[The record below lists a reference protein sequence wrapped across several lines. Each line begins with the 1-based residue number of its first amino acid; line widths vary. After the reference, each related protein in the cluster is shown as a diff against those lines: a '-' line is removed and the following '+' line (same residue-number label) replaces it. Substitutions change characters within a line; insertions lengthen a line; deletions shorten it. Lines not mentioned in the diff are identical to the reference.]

1 MAVLVD
7 GTKFLENRNRL
18 IHSRNLWWIDSAA
31 QKLLGKTRMR
41 ISAVATSSRSLTL
54 TSSWSRVAFTVRQ
67 MLSSGTRKIS
77 GRGNCAIL
85 RSRARVYSL

>member
-31 QKLLGKTRMR
+31 QKLLGKMR
-41 ISAVATSSRSLTL
+41 RVGAVATSSRSLTL